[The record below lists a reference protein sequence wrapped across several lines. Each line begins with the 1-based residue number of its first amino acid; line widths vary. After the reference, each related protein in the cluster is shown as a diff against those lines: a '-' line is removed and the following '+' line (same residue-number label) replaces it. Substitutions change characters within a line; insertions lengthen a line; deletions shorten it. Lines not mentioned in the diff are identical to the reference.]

1 MKKEKTQQAQASL
14 IAITT
19 FNQLDYTRRMLE
31 SIRAL
36 PTAPFD
42 LLLVDDASQDE
53 TVAFC
58 RAWGVEHIIA
68 KTQPGGVTDSWN
80 RAYAYFKAG
89 PWQNLFLA
97 NNDVLL
103 APNAIEVMVDLL
115 TQRPQSIVGP
125 VCNPDGAPYNKEQWV
140 SNYTPDSPEVIELPE
155 GLNVNGFFFGVQR
168 SVIAYEFAP
177 DLLFDPQNLNYHNE
191 EELAARLYP
200 HGFRSLIA
208 TRAVLFHYKNRS
220 FQIADRS
227 TQDNLNDYAA
237 FLQHRGA

>member
-1 MKKEKTQQAQASL
+1 MESKQPTL
-14 IAITT
+14 VAITT
-19 FNQLDYTRRMLE
+19 YNQLEYTRRMLE

-36 PTAPFD
+36 PTAPFE
-42 LLLVDDASQDE
+42 LLLVDDASHDE

-68 KTQPGGVTDSWN
+68 KETPAGVTDSWN

-89 PWQNLFLA
+89 TWQNLFLA

-103 APNAIEVMVDLL
+103 APNAMEIMVDLL
-115 TQRPQSIVGP
+115 TQRPKSIVGP
-125 VCNPDGAPYNKEQWV
+125 VCNPEGAPYNTEQWV
-140 SNYTPDSPEVIELPE
+140 TNYTPESAEVVELPE

-168 SVIAYEFAP
+168 TVTNYEFAP
-177 DLLFDPQNLNYHNE
+177 ELLFDPQNLNYHNE
-191 EELAARLYP
+191 EELAQRLYP

-220 FQIADRS
+220 FRIADRS
-227 TQDNLNDYAA
+227 TQDNLNDFAA

>member
-1 MKKEKTQQAQASL
+1 MHPSL

-19 FNQLDYTRRMLE
+19 FNQLEYTRQMLE

-36 PTAPFD
+36 PTKPFD
-42 LLLVDDASQDE
+42 LLLVDDASSDD
-53 TVAFC
+53 TVAFV
-58 RAWGVEHIIA
+58 REWGVKHIIA
-68 KTQPGGVTDSWN
+68 KEVPGGVTDSWN
-80 RAYAYFKAG
+80 KAYAYFKAG
-89 PWQNLFLA
+89 AWQNLFLA

-103 APNAIEVMVDLL
+103 APLAIERMADLL
-115 TQRPQSIVGP
+115 AQRPQSIVGP
-125 VCNPDGAPYNKEQWV
+125 VCNPEGAPYNQEQWIT
-140 SNYTPDSPEVIELPE
+140 NYTPESPAVIELPE

-168 SVIAYEFAP
+168 SVIAYELAP
-177 DLLFDPQNLNYHNE
+177 DILFNPQNLNYHNE
-191 EELAARLYP
+191 EELADRLYP
-200 HGFRSLIA
+200 YGFRSLIA